1 MLRSFDYAARHQL
14 MGRPEEARLAGAARE
29 WVARNQAA
37 FCAGYAAASGTD
49 PQAQAV
55 LLRALML
62 DKAVY
67 EVTYEARY
75 RPSWA
80 SIPLDAIA
88 GM

>member
-14 MGRPEEARLAGAARE
+14 IGRPVEARLTGAARE

-37 FCAGYAAASGTD
+37 FCAGYAEASGTD
-49 PQAQAV
+49 PRAQATA
-55 LLRALML
+55 LRALML

-67 EVTYEARY
+67 EVTYEARH
-75 RPSWA
+75 RPSWV
-80 SIPLDAIA
+80 SMPLDAIA

>member
-1 MLRSFDYAARHQL
+1 
-14 MGRPEEARLAGAARE
+14 MGRPGEARLSEAARE
-29 WVARNQAA
+29 WVARNQSA
-37 FCAGYAAASGTD
+37 FCAGYAEANGTD
-49 PQAQAV
+49 PRAQAAA
-55 LLRALML
+55 LRALML

>member
-1 MLRSFDYAARHQL
+1 
-14 MGRPEEARLAGAARE
+14 
-29 WVARNQAA
+29 
-37 FCAGYAAASGTD
+37 
-49 PQAQAV
+49 
-55 LLRALML
+55 
-62 DKAVY
+62 VY